1 MTQLSKK
8 FLRDQN
14 LLSAASAGK
23 TIINMSTVETS
34 RYLNTILQP
43 TRTFHRRFWKCKP
56 AQDGRW
62 LFLSVLQMKILK

>member
-1 MTQLSKK
+1 
-8 FLRDQN
+8 
-14 LLSAASAGK
+14 LSAASAGK

-43 TRTFHRRFWKCKP
+43 TQVHFIDVSGSVKP